1 MLFTCTDDMFLS
13 RCNSKSRRKSQANV
27 ERDKRRMQAH
37 CAMKAKM
44 KLGEDRD
51 HSALL
56 ITKWFRS
63 VLRRVKD
70 AKVTLEEQPESEGKH
85 EVRIYHYRVSIVIFT
100 FKIFILIRLT
110 LHDSLTHRRRRP
122 CKSLGGAS
130 TPGLIPHRTSR

>member
-44 KLGEDRD
+44 KLDADDGDRN

-85 EVRIYHYRVSIVIFT
+85 ESLRRCESIIIVLSLYSHL
-100 FKIFILIRLT
+100 K
-110 LHDSLTHRRRRP
+110 DSY
-122 CKSLGGAS
+122 
-130 TPGLIPHRTSR
+130 

>member
-27 ERDKRRMQAH
+27 ERGKRRMQAH

-44 KLGEDRD
+44 KLDGDRN

-85 EVRIYHYRVSIVIFT
+85 EVRIYHYRVIVIFT
-100 FKIFILIRLT
+100 FKRFILIRLT

-130 TPGLIPHRTSR
+130 TPGLIPRRTSR

>member
-1 MLFTCTDDMFLS
+1 MLFTCIDDMFLS

-27 ERDKRRMQAH
+27 ERGKRRMQAH

-44 KLGEDRD
+44 KLDGDRN

-85 EVRIYHYRVSIVIFT
+85 EVRIYHYRVIVIFT

-110 LHDSLTHRRRRP
+110 LHHSLTYRRRRP

-130 TPGLIPHRTSR
+130 TPGSIPHRTSR